1 MMLMVFI
8 KMAINMKHKK
18 ALVEYCLNGFL
29 NVYNDI
35 AIKLIA

>member
-1 MMLMVFI
+1 
-8 KMAINMKHKK
+8 MAINNMKRKK
-18 ALVEYCLNGFL
+18 ALVEYCLNGFI